1 MYLFNLRR
9 FHALFVFLLFFS
21 FLVFSFKIFFSSSLT
36 LRTFTDSSIFSLAS
50 LFLFFRDFS
59 FSFFLS
65 TVSLLSGSSGFPL
78 SCFFFYYF
86 PPAEFEKAVTVKNC
100 LRAVEAKR
108 GGEVEVWSSG
118 LEQREEEMSMSME
131 EGRE

>member
-21 FLVFSFKIFFSSSLT
+21 FLVFSFKFFFSSSLT

-78 SCFFFYYF
+78 SCFFFFFY
-86 PPAEFEKAVTVKNC
+86 PAEFEKAVTVKNC

>member
-21 FLVFSFKIFFSSSLT
+21 FKNFFFLIF
-36 LRTFTDSSIFSLAS
+36 DSSYFYRLLDFLSRFSLS
-50 LFLFFRDFS
+50 LFQRFLFLFFSLYCVSSVRFVRFS
-59 FSFFLS
+59 SE
-65 TVSLLSGSSGFPL
+65 LL
-78 SCFFFYYF
+78 FFFF
-86 PPAEFEKAVTVKNC
+86 FSPAEFEKAVTVKNC